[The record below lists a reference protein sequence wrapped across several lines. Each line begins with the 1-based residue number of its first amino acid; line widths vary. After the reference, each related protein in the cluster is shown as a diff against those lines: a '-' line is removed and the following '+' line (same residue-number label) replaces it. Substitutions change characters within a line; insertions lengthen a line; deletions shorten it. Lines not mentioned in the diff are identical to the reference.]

1 MNTTTQKSTEI
12 MSGSTTQKKIEKKIE
27 LKINK
32 KLSNNMNTTS
42 NENKICKGICKNGKP
57 CKCKASDWTTGFTGY
72 CGKHN
77 WDEDG
82 NPYPPIA
89 EKKIELK
96 INKKLS
102 NNMNA
107 TTTQKIITYLKYKA
121 DMKTFK
127 HEQDF
132 VVDADA
138 TITGMEKMTLMYDK
152 APEKPTD
159 EELEEYHK
167 IKAYEAIE
175 RLEKMEAMMKQKEIE
190 EFRMNNVAVPEKIIK
205 VGYVCFGCKEVPK
218 SGDCYGNI
226 IIENDN
232 GYFDRTEVVKRTK
245 SFVWV
250 KDHTGNI
257 SKKKVNIDGNGDE
270 YIADEYTQP
279 VEGWRGKLYTY
290 FTEEGKWW

>member
-1 MNTTTQKSTEI
+1 MNTTTMKSTEI

-32 KLSNNMNTTS
+32 KLSNNMNAQT
-42 NENKICKGICKNGKP
+42 I
-57 CKCKASDWTTGFTGY
+57 
-72 CGKHN
+72 
-77 WDEDG
+77 
-82 NPYPPIA
+82 
-89 EKKIELK
+89 KKI
-96 INKKLS
+96 
-102 NNMNA
+102 
-107 TTTQKIITYLKYKA
+107 TTYLKYKA

-127 HEQDF
+127 YEQDF

-138 TITGMEKMTLMYDK
+138 TITGVEKMTLMYDK

-159 EELEEYHK
+159 EELEEYYK
-167 IKAYEAIE
+167 TKQKAIE
-175 RLEKMEAMMKQKEIE
+175 RLEKMEAEMKKEQELE

-218 SGDCYGNI
+218 AGDSYGLI

-250 KDHTGNI
+250 KNEAGHIN
-257 SKKKVNIDGNGDE
+257 KKKVNIDRNGDE
-270 YIADEYTQP
+270 YIADEHTQP